1 MLLQKLVPQ
10 ATYCFRSQLAPWVH
24 GFVAKQFLQ
33 SKSQS
38 KPSAAIAMA
47 IVYSQKE
54 APMKTILLLHDEATR
69 PLQLLQNAMPAKVPL
84 RDTKAVAGCDCD
96 RWGHPCPGCV
106 ERIVQPKAELPISL
120 APKK

>member
-1 MLLQKLVPQ
+1 MQ
-10 ATYCFRSQLAPWVH
+10 R
-24 GFVAKQFLQ
+24 
-33 SKSQS
+33 KSQS
-38 KPSAAIAMA
+38 KPSVVSATAIL
-47 IVYSQKE
+47 YSQKG
-54 APMKTILLLHDEATR
+54 AAMKTILLLQDEARR

-84 RDTKAVAGCDCD
+84 RDTKAVAGCNSD